1 MQTDNLREQFLKF
14 FESKSSRIVSS
25 DSLIPKGDASVLF
38 TGAGMN
44 QFKKQFL
51 GEIGDYT
58 RATTCQK
65 CLRTDDMDKVGKTIG
80 HHTFFEMLGNF
91 SFGDYFKEE
100 AITWAWEF
108 LTAVLKIDRSK
119 LWVSVYQE
127 DVEAYNVW
135 KNKIGIPEERIIKFG
150 DKDNFWPSE
159 AKEKGPN
166 GPCGPCSEIFF
177 DYGGRINSPDSV
189 EVWNL
194 VFTQFNRKEGGLL
207 EPLPRKNI
215 DTGMG
220 LERLTAVMEGVRS
233 NFETSLFAPILKAI
247 GETAGAKT
255 GDSKESRLAY
265 YAIADHIRAVA
276 FCIVDGVMPSNE
288 ERGYVVRNLI
298 RRALQ
303 HGRSIGTSQ
312 PFLFKLISAVSSAM
326 KGPYPELDKK
336 REEIAQ
342 IVKAEEDKFAV
353 MLKEVLPEY
362 QRTIKD
368 IVGQGKK
375 EVPADVIF
383 KYRDTHGLPWD
394 TVESIAKEAGL
405 AINWQ
410 EVEVL
415 LEGQR
420 KRSRSQS
427 KISDS
432 IFAKEHSFKGEG
444 VFERELCEFDSKVL
458 DVLHKADDDK
468 EVELVLDHTPFYAE
482 SGGQI
487 GDTGML
493 KNESAVIV
501 VHDTVKRGN
510 SIVHCGTIKE
520 GNLKTG
526 DLVNACIDFQRRRD
540 IERNH
545 TATHLL
551 QAALRKVLGEHVQQ
565 QGSFVSFDRLRFD
578 FTHFKAVEKEE
589 LDRVEDIVNA
599 YIRSNDQV
607 QKQELSLDEAKNS
620 GALAFFAEKYADK
633 VRVVSVGGYSSE
645 FCGGTHL
652 KFTGEIGLFK
662 IVYEGSVAQGVRRI
676 EAITGKAAYEK
687 VKEDEAALN
696 EITQMLKTSRDKVG
710 EQIEKNLAL
719 IKELERKLSSMQSQ
733 ILNSSFE
740 NIAQEAQDINGVK
753 FVYKI
758 LSGYDVNSL
767 RKAVDLIKEKLPDS
781 VSVCSSSDSGSSF
794 LVVGTS
800 SNLAAKGLD
809 AGAIIKQVAS
819 IVGGSGGG
827 RKDFAQ
833 AGGNDFSKVS
843 QAVDKIRSIIRDLK

>member
-1 MQTDNLREQFLKF
+1 MQTDNLREQFLHF
-14 FESKSSRIVSS
+14 FESKSSRIVAS
-25 DSLIPKGDASVLF
+25 DSLVPKGDASVLF

-65 CLRTDDMDKVGKTIG
+65 CLRTDDLDKVGKTIG

-108 LTAVLKIDRSK
+108 LTKVLKIDKSK
-119 LWVSVYQE
+119 LWVSVYKE

-135 KNKIGIPEERIIKFG
+135 KSKIGIPEERIIKFG

-177 DYGGRINSPDSV
+177 DYGGKINYPDSV

-233 NFETSLFAPILKAI
+233 NFETSLFTPILKAI
-247 GETAGAKT
+247 GESASSSL
-255 GDSKESRLAY
+255 GDSKASIMAY

-303 HGRSIGTSQ
+303 HGRSIGINKS
-312 PFLFKLISAVSSAM
+312 FLYKLIPAVSLVM
-326 KGPYPELDKK
+326 KGPYPQLDKK

-368 IVGQGKK
+368 LVEQGKK

-394 TVESIAKEAGL
+394 TVESIAKESGL
-405 AINWQ
+405 SINWQ
-410 EVEVL
+410 DVEVL
-415 LEGQR
+415 LDEQR
-420 KRSRSQS
+420 QRSRSQS

-432 IFAKEHSFKGEG
+432 IFAKEHSFKARG
-444 VFERELCEFDSKVL
+444 VFERALCESDSKVL
-458 DVLHKADDDK
+458 DVLHKADDEK

-487 GDTGML
+487 GDTGVI
-493 KNESAVIV
+493 KNESVIITIN
-501 VHDTVKRGN
+501 DTVKRGD

-520 GNLKTG
+520 GDIKAG
-526 DLVNACIDFQRRRD
+526 DHVFACIDFERRMD
-540 IERNH
+540 TARNH

-565 QGSFVSFDRLRFD
+565 QGSFVSYDRLRFD
-578 FTHFKAVEKEE
+578 FMHFKAVEKEE
-589 LDRVEDIVNA
+589 LDRVEDIVNTH
-599 YIRSNDQV
+599 IRSNDQV
-607 QKQELSLDEAKNS
+607 QTQELSLDEAKNS

-645 FCGGTHL
+645 LCGGTHL
-652 KFTGEIGLFK
+652 ESTGQIGLFK

-676 EAITGKAAYEK
+676 EAITGKAAYK
-687 VKEDEAALN
+687 KIKEDEAALD
-696 EITQMLKTSRDKVG
+696 EITRMLKTSRDKAG
-710 EQIEKNLAL
+710 EQIEKNLSL
-719 IKELERKLSSMQSQ
+719 IKELERKLSCAQSQ

-740 NIAQEAQDINGVK
+740 NIAKEAQDINGIK

-758 LSGYDVNSL
+758 LNGYDVNSL
-767 RKAVDLIKEKLPDS
+767 RKAIDLIKEKLPHS
-781 VSVCSSSDSGSSF
+781 LSVCSSSNAGSGF
-794 LVVGTS
+794 LVIGLTS
-800 SNLAAKGLD
+800 DLSASGLD
-809 AGAIIKQVAS
+809 ASAIIKQVAP
-819 IVGGSGGG
+819 IIGGSGGG

-833 AGGNDFSKVS
+833 AGGNDFSRVS
-843 QAVDKIRSIIRDLK
+843 QAVDKIKSMIRDLK

>member
-1 MQTDNLREQFLKF
+1 MQTDNLREQFLDF
-14 FESKSSRIVSS
+14 FGSKSSRIVAS
-25 DSLIPKGDASVLF
+25 DSLVPKGDASVLF

-65 CLRTDDMDKVGKTIG
+65 CLRTDDLDKVGKTIG

-108 LTAVLKIDRSK
+108 LTKVLKIDKSK
-119 LWVSVYQE
+119 LWVSVYQ
-127 DVEAYNVW
+127 DDPEAYDVW
-135 KNKIGIPEERIIKFG
+135 KNKIGIPDERIIKFG

-194 VFTQFNRKEGGLL
+194 VFTQFNRKEGGAL

-255 GDSKESRLAY
+255 GESKESRLAY

-303 HGRSIGTSQ
+303 HGRSIGINK
-312 PFLFKLISAVSSAM
+312 PFLFKLIPAVSLIM

-362 QRTIKD
+362 RRTIKD
-368 IVGQGKK
+368 IVEQGRK

-405 AINWQ
+405 TINWQ

-432 IFAKEHSFKGEG
+432 IFAKEHTFKGEG
-444 VFERELCEFDSKVL
+444 VFERERDKIDSQVL
-458 DVLHKADDDK
+458 DVLRKADDDK
-468 EVELVLDHTPFYAE
+468 EVELVLDRTPFYAE

-487 GDTGML
+487 GDTGVL
-493 KNESAVIV
+493 KNEDTVII
-501 VHDTVKRGN
+501 VHDTLKRGN
-510 SIVHCGTIKE
+510 SIVHCGTIKK
-520 GNLKTG
+520 GGLKSG
-526 DLVNACIDFQRRRD
+526 DHITACLDSERRKD
-540 IERNH
+540 IARNH

-578 FTHFKAVEKEE
+578 FMHFKAVTKEE

-599 YIRSNDQV
+599 HIRSNDQV
-607 QKQELSLDEAKNS
+607 RKQELSLDEAKKS

-633 VRVVSVGGYSSE
+633 VRVISVGEYSSE

-652 KFTGEIGLFK
+652 DFTGEIGLFK

-687 VKEDEAALN
+687 AKGDEAALN
-696 EITQMLKTSRDKVG
+696 EIAQMLKTSRDKVG
-710 EQIEKNLAL
+710 EQIEKNLGL
-719 IKELERKLSSMQSQ
+719 IKELERKLSSAQSQ
-733 ILNSSFE
+733 ILNASFE
-740 NIAQEAQDINGVK
+740 NIAKEAEDISGIK
-753 FVYKI
+753 FVYKN
-758 LSGYDVNSL
+758 LDGYDVNSL
-767 RKAVDLIKEKLPDS
+767 RKASDLIREKVPHS
-781 VSVCSSSDSGSSF
+781 VSVCSTSTNASGF
-794 LVVGTS
+794 LVVGVS
-800 SNLAAKGLD
+800 GDLAEAGLD
-809 AGAIIKQVAS
+809 AGAMIKQAAP

-833 AGGNDFSKVS
+833 AGGNDFSRVKE
-843 QAVDKIRSIIRDLK
+843 AVDKIRSIIRDLK